1 MSSSSPLVIEE
12 TNLSHAW
19 SRAFLHVIDNSGKE
33 ISPLLITLTGF
44 NNGIPNED
52 QAIRY
57 ALNNCLK
64 INNEQSVNTVA
75 NTIFPASYW
84 RSKNRNKLFDTYLKI
99 LPRIKALA
107 PNKNHRG
114 LYFERLIAFGPE
126 SNINQLEYIIS
137 QYKSRQGVRR
147 SMFQAS
153 IFDPAQD
160 HNSTAQ
166 LASFKASIFDPAQ
179 DHISTAQ
186 LAFPCLQ
193 HVSFVPQ
200 KNSLIMNAFY
210 ATQQLFNKAY
220 GNYLGLC
227 SLGDFMAHE
236 MGLSFERMNCFVG
249 VAKMDN
255 IKKKCPTLEELK
267 KVSRQ
272 AIIKSD
278 RTEIQP
284 DLI

>member
-1 MSSSSPLVIEE
+1 MSSSSPLIIEE

-19 SRAFLHVIDNSGKE
+19 SRAFLHIIDNPGQE
-33 ISPLLITLTGF
+33 VSPLLITLTGF
-44 NNGIPNED
+44 TKGMPNED
-52 QAIRY
+52 QAIRD
-57 ALNNCLK
+57 ALDNCLK
-64 INNEQSVNTVA
+64 INNEQSVHTVA

-84 RSKNRNKLFDTYLKI
+84 RSKDRNKLFDTYLKN

-114 LYFERLIAFGPE
+114 LYFERLIAFVG
-126 SNINQLEYIIS
+126 SDSKKINQLEYIIS
-137 QYKSRQGVRR
+137 ESKSRRGVRR

-153 IFDPAQD
+153 IFDPTQD
-160 HNSTAQ
+160 HS
-166 LASFKASIFDPAQ
+166 
-179 DHISTAQ
+179 STAQ

-227 SLGDFMAHE
+227 RLGDFMANE
-236 MGLSFERMNCFVG
+236 MGLGFEQMNCFVG
-249 VAKMDN
+249 VAKIDN
-255 IKKKCPTLEELK
+255 INKTSHTLEAIK
-267 KVSRQ
+267 KLRVR
-272 AIIKSD
+272 
-278 RTEIQP
+278 
-284 DLI
+284 

>member
-19 SRAFLHVIDNSGKE
+19 SRAFLHIIDNPGKE
-33 ISPLLITLTGF
+33 VSPLLITLTGF
-44 NNGIPNED
+44 TNGISNED
-52 QAIRY
+52 QAIRE
-57 ALNNCLK
+57 ALDNCLK
-64 INNEQSVNTVA
+64 INSEQSVHTVA

-84 RSKNRNKLFDTYLKI
+84 QRSNHDRNKLFDTYLANF
-99 LPRIKALA
+99 PRIQALE

-114 LYFERLIAFGPE
+114 LYFERLIAFGSGP
-126 SNINQLEYIIS
+126 NNGNQLEYIIS
-137 QYKSRQGVRR
+137 EYKSRPGVRR

-153 IFDPAQD
+153 IFDPAR
-160 HNSTAQ
+160 
-166 LASFKASIFDPAQ
+166 

-186 LAFPCLQ
+186 LPFPCLQ

-200 KNSLIMNAFY
+200 KNTLTMNAFY

-227 SLGDFMAHE
+227 RLGDFMAHE
-236 MGLSFERMNCFVG
+236 MELRFERMNCFVG

-255 IKKKCPTLEELK
+255 INKTSPTLEELK
-267 KVSRQ
+267 KLAREAV
-272 AIIKSD
+272 
-278 RTEIQP
+278 
-284 DLI
+284 

>member
-19 SRAFLHVIDNSGKE
+19 SRAFLHIIDNPGKE
-33 ISPLLITLTGF
+33 VSPLLITLTGF
-44 NNGIPNED
+44 TNGMPNED
-52 QAIRY
+52 QAIRE
-57 ALNNCLK
+57 ALDNCLK
-64 INNEQSVNTVA
+64 INSEQSVHTVA

-84 RSKNRNKLFDTYLKI
+84 QRSNHDRNKLFDTYLENF
-99 LPRIKALA
+99 PRIQALA

-114 LYFERLIAFGPE
+114 LYFERLIAFG
-126 SNINQLEYIIS
+126 SGSNNINQLEYIIS
-137 QYKSRQGVRR
+137 EYKSRSGVRR

-153 IFDPAQD
+153 IFDPAR
-160 HNSTAQ
+160 
-166 LASFKASIFDPAQ
+166 

-200 KNSLIMNAFY
+200 KNNLIMNAFY

-227 SLGDFMAHE
+227 RLGDFMAHE
-236 MGLSFERMNCFVG
+236 MELKFERINCFVG

-255 IKKKCPTLEELK
+255 ISKKSPTLEELK
-267 KVSRQ
+267 KVARQ
-272 AIIKSD
+272 AV
-278 RTEIQP
+278 
-284 DLI
+284 

>member
-1 MSSSSPLVIEE
+1 MSNSFPPIIEE

-19 SRAFLHVIDNSGKE
+19 SRAFLHVIENSGKE

-57 ALNNCLK
+57 ALDNCLK

-114 LYFERLIAFGPE
+114 LYFERLIAFGSE
-126 SNINQLEYIIS
+126 SNPINQLEHIIS
-137 QYKSRQGVRR
+137 MYKSRPGVRR

-160 HNSTAQ
+160 HN
-166 LASFKASIFDPAQ
+166 
-179 DHISTAQ
+179 STAQ

-227 SLGDFMAHE
+227 RLGDFMAHE

-255 IKKKCPTLEELK
+255 IPKKCPTLEELK
-267 KVSRQ
+267 KLARQ
-272 AIIKSD
+272 AV
-278 RTEIQP
+278 
-284 DLI
+284 

>member
-19 SRAFLHVIDNSGKE
+19 SRAFLHIIDNPGKE
-33 ISPLLITLTGF
+33 VSPLLITLTGF
-44 NNGIPNED
+44 TNGMPNED
-52 QAIRY
+52 QAIRE
-57 ALNNCLK
+57 ALDNCLK
-64 INNEQSVNTVA
+64 INSEQSVHTVA

-84 RSKNRNKLFDTYLKI
+84 QRSNHDRNKLFDTYLENF
-99 LPRIKALA
+99 PRIQALA

-114 LYFERLIAFGPE
+114 LYFERLIAFGYG
-126 SNINQLEYIIS
+126 SNNINQLEYIIS
-137 QYKSRQGVRR
+137 EYKSRPGVRR

-153 IFDPAQD
+153 IFDPAR
-160 HNSTAQ
+160 
-166 LASFKASIFDPAQ
+166 

-227 SLGDFMAHE
+227 RLGDFMAHE
-236 MGLSFERMNCFVG
+236 MELKFERINCFVG

-255 IKKKCPTLEELK
+255 IPKNSPTLEQLK
-267 KVSRQ
+267 KVARQ
-272 AIIKSD
+272 AV
-278 RTEIQP
+278 
-284 DLI
+284 